1 MKKLILFIA
10 ALAMT
15 PALHAAPAMQPAAQA
30 SVMTDG
36 VVRKIDAANGKITL
50 KHGPITNLDMPGMTM
65 VFRVVSPTLLN
76 TVKTGDTV
84 KFHVE
89 DINGALT
96 VMAIQVVRQAGLD

>member
-1 MKKLILFIA
+1 MKNLILFIA
-10 ALAMT
+10 ALAMA
-15 PALHAAPAMQPAAQA
+15 PAIQAAPATSPVVQS

-36 VVRKIDAANGKITL
+36 VVRKIDVANGKVTL

-76 TVKTGDTV
+76 TVKAGDAV

-89 DINGALT
+89 NINGALT
-96 VMAIQVVRQAGLD
+96 VTEIQVAK

>member
-1 MKKLILFIA
+1 MKNLILLIA
-10 ALAMT
+10 ALAMA
-15 PALHAAPAMQPAAQA
+15 PAIQAAPATPTVAQA

-76 TVKTGDTV
+76 TVKAGDTV

-89 DINGALT
+89 NINGALT
-96 VMAIQVVRQAGLD
+96 VTSIRLAQ

>member
-1 MKKLILFIA
+1 MKNLILFIA
-10 ALAMT
+10 ALAMA
-15 PALHAAPAMQPAAQA
+15 PAIQAAPATSPVAQS

-36 VVRKIDAANGKITL
+36 VVRKIDVANGKVTL

-76 TVKTGDTV
+76 TVKAGDAV

-89 DINGALT
+89 NINGALT
-96 VMAIQVVRQAGLD
+96 VTEIQVAK

>member
-1 MKKLILFIA
+1 MKNLILFIA
-10 ALAMT
+10 ALAMA
-15 PALHAAPAMQPAAQA
+15 PSIQAAPATPAVAQS

-76 TVKTGDTV
+76 GVKAGDTV

-89 DINGALT
+89 NINGALT
-96 VMAIQVVRQAGLD
+96 VTQIQTAK